1 VYTAFSATLAP
12 TVPETGLPMP
22 STSTITSIRLII
34 SGAEVVLGVGEH
46 VLGRSADCAV
56 CVEDPLASR
65 QHAAITVTAEQV
77 TIRDLGS
84 RNGVLVNGDEI
95 DRNRVLTEGD
105 LITLG
110 SQALT
115 VLQICRTGG
124 AYVVGFVSSGL
135 GRQPVKSAP
144 LGKIAVTRRAVPE
157 EEALAEALAATT
169 TLSQSSPFGR
179 PVAAFRL
186 IAEAASRAIAT
197 NRCERAEKILEN
209 PLLEVLSTLR
219 AGLEVEGE
227 ILDIAVQQALVLC
240 EITRHLRW
248 ADYLHDLF
256 DQLRTP
262 MPLPIADRLALAMQQ
277 TR

>member
-1 VYTAFSATLAP
+1 MPPNS
-12 TVPETGLPMP
+12 TV
-22 STSTITSIRLII
+22 TSIRLII
-34 SGAEVVLGVGEH
+34 SGAEVVLGMGDH
-46 VLGRSADCAV
+46 VLGRSSDCAV

-65 QHAAITVTAEQV
+65 HHAAITVSTENV

-95 DRNRVLTEGD
+95 DRNRVLCEGD

-110 SQALT
+110 SQAMT
-115 VLQICRTGG
+115 VLQICRAGT
-124 AYVVGFVSSGL
+124 AQVVGFVTSGP
-135 GRQPVKSAP
+135 GRQPMKSA

-197 NRCERAEKILEN
+197 NRCERAEKILEA
-209 PLLEVLSTLR
+209 PLREVLSTLR
-219 AGLEVEGE
+219 AGLEVESE
-227 ILDIAVQQALVLC
+227 IVDIAVQQGLVLC
-240 EITRHLRW
+240 EVTRHLRW
-248 ADYLHDLF
+248 ADYLHDLY
-256 DQLRTP
+256 DQMRLP
-262 MPLPIADRLALAMQQ
+262 MPLPVADRLALAMQKM
-277 TR
+277 R